1 MIAKLGVLGGMGPLA
16 TVDFLRKLVA
26 GTPAT
31 ADQEHITTLVYSAC
45 HTPDRTAAILGVG
58 PSPLPALLA
67 GMDVLQQGGADCV
80 AIPCNTAHYWYPQL
94 AAASAVP
101 IFHIVDAACDRIEE
115 APGARIGVL
124 ATAGTLETGVY
135 QERIEARGFRCLTPN
150 RGELDDLV
158 MPAIR
163 KVKAGDLGGARLLL
177 MEAMDLL
184 GGRGASRIVM
194 GCTEIPLALEGI
206 EPGRLI
212 DATDALAC
220 KCVQWWLERRPRLH
234 TQHSEPAACL

>member
-26 GTPAT
+26 ATPAT

-45 HTPDRTAAILGVG
+45 HTPDRTAAILGDG

-67 GMDVLQQGGADCV
+67 GLDILERGGADCV

-94 AAASAVP
+94 AQASSVP
-101 IFHIVDAACDRIEE
+101 IFHIVDAACDRIAQ
-115 APGARIGVL
+115 APGTRIGVL

-135 QERIEARGFRCLTPN
+135 QERIEARGFRTVTLAQ
-150 RGELDDLV
+150 RELDELV
-158 MPAIR
+158 MPGIR
-163 KVKAGDLGGARLLL
+163 KVKAGDLAGARLLL
-177 MEAMDLL
+177 AEAMDLL
-184 GGRGASRIVM
+184 GDRGASRIIM
-194 GCTEIPLALEGI
+194 GCTEIPLALQGF

-212 DATDALAC
+212 DATEALAC

-234 TQHSEPAACL
+234 TDLSEPTACL